1 MAPKVSSG
9 SNQSPG
15 ILGLPGLTVNVC
27 RCPPGQGPN
36 LHCHERT
43 IETFMTL
50 QGEFKCQWG
59 DQGEYEITLGQFDMV
74 SFLRNVMR
82 RFENSDTQESLLL
95 VLVQYGIQR
104 LRMMPGLQKSSR
116 HSVRTDV
123 GLQSGGCQDCR
134 EQRHRH
140 AKCFQHRV
148 YLWPV
153 KTDQSLCC
161 GDVYEKCGLHQQF
174 KCSGVFDRAA
184 A

>member
-59 DQGEYEITLGQFDMV
+59 DQGEHEITLGQFDMV
-74 SFLRNVMR
+74 SFPRNVMR

-116 HSVRTDV
+116 HSVRQMSDSN
-123 GLQSGGCQDCR
+123 LED
-134 EQRHRH
+134 
-140 AKCFQHRV
+140 
-148 YLWPV
+148 V
-153 KTDQSLCC
+153 KTAGNNAIGTQNAFSI
-161 GDVYEKCGLHQQF
+161 GYTYGLS
-174 KCSGVFDRAA
+174 KRTNLYAVGTYMKNVAYISNSSA
-184 A
+184 